1 MTRSSSLNGS
11 ASRRAALVLGGL
23 VLASF
28 TALEARAQ
36 DQPSDAAYVRMVA
49 EHFRV
54 APEEVRVLIR
64 AGAVAEELPVPLRI
78 SDRSGIPPTVL
89 LTLHRRGDSWLGVAG
104 RYGLGAEIFHVVIPP
119 DQVDDRIRR
128 VWELYRDTPE
138 ARWGTL
144 RLSDPEV
151 VVLANLQ
158 LLTRATGSTPGR
170 VLEARERAGSF
181 PGAVRLLVGRP

>member
-11 ASRRAALVLGGL
+11 FSRRAALVLGSV
-23 VLASF
+23 VLASLS
-28 TALEARAQ
+28 ALEARAQ
-36 DQPSDAAYVRMVA
+36 DRPSESAYLGLVA

-54 APEEVRVLIR
+54 APEEIGVLIR

-89 LTLHRRGDSWLGVAG
+89 LTLHRRGDSWLGVAS
-104 RYGLGAEIFHVVIPP
+104 RYGLGAEIFHVVIPQ

-138 ARWGTL
+138 AHWGTL
-144 RLSDPEV
+144 RFSDPEV
-151 VVLANLQ
+151 VILANLQ
-158 LLTRATGSTPGR
+158 LLTRTTGSTPGR
-170 VLEARERAGSF
+170 ILEARERAGSF